1 MSFTVGV
8 IGQGYVGLEV
18 SISLVKANYRVIG
31 FERDLKKVEKLQ
43 SGFSNVENVSS
54 DDLNAAFQAG
64 KLTITVDMQ
73 EISQCEAILICVP
86 TPLEEDSTPDLSM
99 LNDAVESICKFVNP
113 GTLIVNESTSFPGT
127 LRSVVA
133 SRILNSRSDI
143 GATLKFGVAP
153 ERVSPGDGN
162 SLHKVPRVVSGLD
175 EKGRS
180 ETLAL
185 YSSFCESV
193 MQVDTPE
200 IAEAAKLLE
209 NTFRQINISFIN
221 EFNLLCRKLGIDT
234 REVIRAASTKPFG
247 FMPFSPSVG
256 IGGHCIPVDPLYFQH
271 ALSEIGEKSEFIG
284 LASRVN
290 NEHPSRL
297 IEFVLSQAGVKLP
310 KILIL
315 GVAYKRGIVDTR
327 ETPAL
332 TLIEDLNQRGLIHGW
347 FDPLIDTWN
356 GEARS
361 DVESDWDIAL
371 ILTAQPGLPIENLIS
386 RGVQIFDFTGEY
398 LDNPKVIQ
406 V

>member
-1 MSFTVGV
+1 
-8 IGQGYVGLEV
+8 
-18 SISLVKANYRVIG
+18 
-31 FERDLKKVEKLQ
+31 
-43 SGFSNVENVSS
+43 
-54 DDLNAAFQAG
+54 
-64 KLTITVDMQ
+64 
-73 EISQCEAILICVP
+73 
-86 TPLEEDSTPDLSM
+86 
-99 LNDAVESICKFVNP
+99 
-113 GTLIVNESTSFPGT
+113 
-127 LRSVVA
+127 
-133 SRILNSRSDI
+133 
-143 GATLKFGVAP
+143 
-153 ERVSPGDGN
+153 
-162 SLHKVPRVVSGLD
+162 
-175 EKGRS
+175 
-180 ETLAL
+180 
-185 YSSFCESV
+185 

-209 NTFRQINISFIN
+209 NSFRQINISFIN

-315 GVAYKRGIVDTR
+315 GVAYKRGIADTR

-332 TLIEDLNQRGLIHGW
+332 TLIEDLNQRGLTHGW
-347 FDPLIDTWN
+347 FDPLVNAWN
-356 GEARS
+356 GEVRS
-361 DVESDWDIAL
+361 DLKSDWDIAL